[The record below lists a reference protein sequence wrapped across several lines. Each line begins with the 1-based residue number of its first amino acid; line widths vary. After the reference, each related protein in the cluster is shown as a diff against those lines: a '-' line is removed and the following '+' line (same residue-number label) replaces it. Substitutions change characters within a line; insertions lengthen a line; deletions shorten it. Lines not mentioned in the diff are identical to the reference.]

1 MNVSESERFGS
12 NCERAKGSGNKRW
25 AGFSCYQ
32 IIAYLVKE
40 LSNVLCMCVREREA
54 ALQ

>member
-40 LSNVLCMCVREREA
+40 LSNVLCMCV
-54 ALQ
+54 